1 MSGELKI
8 SYLIA
13 GAALSVLLLV
23 LASLSALSLRYP
35 LVYRDEILIQSK
47 SNGLSAELVAAVV
60 WTESKFDASAVSGKG
75 ACGLMQLMPST
86 AEWCAAKKGIDY
98 SDEMLFDPKYNIE
111 LGTFYLKYLMNKFG
125 DETLAVAA
133 YNAGEGN
140 VTNWIKQNLEEIPFL
155 ETDMYV
161 KRVMSAKNVYKARLN
176 DIKSSG

>member
-60 WTESKFDASAVSGKG
+60 WTESKFDASALSGKG

-140 VTNWIKQNLEEIPFL
+140 VTNWIKQNLEEIPFP

-161 KRVMSAKNVYKARLN
+161 KRVMSAKNV
-176 DIKSSG
+176 